1 MKDSVLE
8 SWDYFSSFLELL
20 EKMEVTSKLAKFL
33 LSILCQSFV
42 KLHEFSEVEKH
53 ERCCKKLSS
62 YSKKFTKNQRKCFLI
77 CCNFFYLLIPKTS
90 MLENKRKY
98 LKKKKER
105 IIKFTLIS
113 FFADSEKLHI
123 TKHRKSQL
131 IIKQN
136 WWKNK
141 EKPCF
146 CCNFIYLQI

>member
-1 MKDSVLE
+1 MKDWVLE

-20 EKMEVTSKLAKFL
+20 EKMEVTSKLSLIFALYSLPFPKF
-33 LSILCQSFV
+33 CQTSWIFQSW
-42 KLHEFSEVEKH
+42 KAWKIHQ
-53 ERCCKKLSS
+53 
-62 YSKKFTKNQRKCFLI
+62 NQRKCCLI
-77 CCNFFYLLIPKTS
+77 CCIFIYLLIPKTL